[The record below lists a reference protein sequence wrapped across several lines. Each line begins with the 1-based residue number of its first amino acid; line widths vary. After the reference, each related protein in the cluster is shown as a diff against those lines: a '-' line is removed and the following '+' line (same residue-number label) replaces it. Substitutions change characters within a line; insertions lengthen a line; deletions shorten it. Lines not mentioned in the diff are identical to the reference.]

1 MFKIQ
6 LFVKEIKRKIITS
19 LLDDYLE
26 RVFYHQLTK
35 KLSPS
40 SNQKGYFEDKNRMR
54 YCHCFVISTEKFF
67 VELYGNGYAPL
78 RAQHPDRKL
87 VVLEEIFF
95 HVGAIEHWC
104 DTMCVG
110 EWGIDHD
117 EHEYRFYFHDQGDAM
132 AFKIRWI
139 S

>member
-1 MFKIQ
+1 MLKIQ
-6 LFVKEIKRKIITS
+6 LLVKEIKRKIITS

-26 RVFYHQLTK
+26 RVFYHQFREK
-35 KLSPS
+35 FS
-40 SNQKGYFEDKNRMR
+40 SSSKQKGYFEDKNRMR
-54 YCHCFVISTEKFF
+54 CCHRFVISTEKFF
-67 VELYGNGYAPL
+67 IELNGNGYAAL
-78 RAQHPDRKL
+78 KEQHPDRKFA
-87 VVLEEIFF
+87 VLEQIFF

-104 DTMCVG
+104 DVMCVG

-117 EHEYRFYFHDQGDAM
+117 EREYRFYFHDQGDAM